1 MQIDIYSDP
10 HLYDAAHTWKTN
22 DIEFITNCALEH
34 GGPILEMASGTGR
47 LAVPLIKKGFNY
59 TGVELSEQFVEFT
72 KKKLT
77 LINSDHSIVQGDM
90 KSIDLKKE
98 YQFIFIGFN
107 SICHLLTNHD
117 LSAFFNC
124 VYAHLMDGGLF
135 LIDTFVPN
143 PIFLYRPKRKTYVM
157 EFDLPNGERCI
168 VNEINKYDPDT
179 QINQIKWFFEYESS
193 TADQFLFDMH
203 MIYPD
208 TMDRLLSESGFK
220 ILNKFGDYNKSPFNS
235 ESHLQIYLCTK

>member
-10 HLYDAAHTWKTN
+10 KLYDAAHAWKTN

-47 LAVPLIKKGFNY
+47 LAVPLIKKGFTY
-59 TGVELSEQFVEFT
+59 TGVELSQSFVEFT

-77 LINSDHSIVQGDM
+77 LIKSDHDIVQGDM
-90 KSIDLKKE
+90 KNIDLKKK
-98 YQFIFIGFN
+98 YNFIFIAFN
-107 SICHLLTNHD
+107 SICHLLTNKD

-124 VYAHLMDGGLF
+124 VYAHLLDGGLF

-143 PIFLYRPKRKTYVM
+143 PIFLYRPNLKTHVM
-157 EFDLPNGERCI
+157 DFDLPNGERCI
-168 VNEINKYDPDT
+168 VNEVNQYDPKT
-179 QINQIKWFFEYESS
+179 QINQIKWYFESS
-193 TADQFLFDMH
+193 TVNEFLFDMH

-208 TMDRLLSESGFK
+208 TMDRLLNESGFV
-220 ILNKFGDYNKSPFNS
+220 INDKFGDYDKSQFSS

>member
-1 MQIDIYSDP
+1 MQFDIYSDP
-10 HLYDAAHTWKTN
+10 QLYDAAHEWKTN
-22 DIEFITNCALEH
+22 DIEFITNCALEY

-47 LAVPLIKKGFNY
+47 LAVPLIKRGFNY
-59 TGVELSEQFVEFT
+59 TGVELSEPFVEFT

-77 LINSDHSIVQGDM
+77 PIKSDHDIVQGDM
-90 KSIDLKKE
+90 KNIDLKKK
-98 YQFIFIGFN
+98 YKFIFIGFN
-107 SICHLLTNHD
+107 SICHLLTNKD
-117 LSAFFNC
+117 VSRFFNC
-124 VYAHLMDGGLF
+124 VYAHLLDGGLF

-143 PIFLYRPKRKTYVM
+143 PIFLYRPNLKTPVM

-168 VNEINKYDPDT
+168 VNEINQYDPVT
-179 QINQIKWFFEYESS
+179 QINQIKWFFESS
-193 TADQFLFDMH
+193 KVDQFLFDMH

-220 ILNKFGDYNKSPFNS
+220 IYNKFGDYDKSPFSS